1 LDKVVASKNWFGE
14 SMVRKVGNGSSTF
27 FWHSNWI
34 NDAPLS
40 IKFPRLYSL
49 SNHRDSKVEE
59 FFVRD
64 DLGGRWSLS
73 WRRALFQWE
82 TDLLDKLLQI
92 LDFVNLTL
100 VEDVWRWV
108 PDPNGFFT
116 VSSAYNLLVKEL
128 RTSDGLTPDV
138 ALVFE
143 QIWESQAPS
152 KVIVFSWQLL
162 YDRIPTK
169 CNLDHRSI
177 LSPDVSRDCVGCVG
191 FVESSTRLFL
201 HCSSAIAI

>member
-1 LDKVVASKNWFGE
+1 V
-14 SMVRKVGNGSSTF
+14 
-27 FWHSNWI
+27 H
-34 NDAPLS
+34 
-40 IKFPRLYSL
+40 
-49 SNHRDSKVEE
+49 
-59 FFVRD
+59 D

-128 RTSDGLTPDV
+128 RTSNGLAPDV

-143 QIWESQAPS
+143 QIWESPAPS

-169 CNLDHRSI
+169 CNRDHRSI

-201 HCSSAIAI
+201 HCSSAIAIWYELFKWLGVVIVIPPNFSFFLKCLEARLEIEKSAKVI

>member
-1 LDKVVASKNWFGE
+1 
-14 SMVRKVGNGSSTF
+14 MGN
-27 FWHSNWI
+27 
-34 NDAPLS
+34 
-40 IKFPRLYSL
+40 R
-49 SNHRDSKVEE
+49 
-59 FFVRD
+59 
-64 DLGGRWSLS
+64 
-73 WRRALFQWE
+73 
-82 TDLLDKLLQI
+82 LLDKLLQI

-128 RTSDGLTPDV
+128 RTSNGLAPDV
-138 ALVFE
+138 ALVFK
-143 QIWESQAPS
+143 QIWESPTPS

-169 CNLDHRSI
+169 CNLDHRNI